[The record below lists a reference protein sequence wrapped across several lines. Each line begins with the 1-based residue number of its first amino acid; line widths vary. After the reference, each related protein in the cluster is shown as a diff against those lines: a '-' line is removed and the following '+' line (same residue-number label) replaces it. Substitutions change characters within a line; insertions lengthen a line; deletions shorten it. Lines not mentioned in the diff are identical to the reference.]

1 MPLRPKTSMIK
12 SSIPK
17 VSTAYQFAR
26 FAIVGV
32 VNTGIDFL
40 VLNVETL
47 LSGLTTGP
55 HYAAQKAFSYFCGV
69 VFSFYANKRW
79 TFRDASRQGQA
90 RKFTQFIVVS
100 LVGMAVN
107 VAAASLTVS
116 MAKGILAVPPQ
127 VMVNA
132 GALAGTI
139 AALLWNFIGYKLWV
153 FRESGN

>member
-1 MPLRPKTSMIK
+1 MIK
-12 SSIPK
+12 SSIMK
-17 VSTAYQFAR
+17 ASTVYQFAR
-26 FAIVGV
+26 FALVGV
-32 VNTGIDFL
+32 LNTGIDFL

-69 VFSFYANKRW
+69 VFSYYANKRW
-79 TFRDASRQGQA
+79 TFRDSSREGQA
-90 RKFTQFIVVS
+90 WKFAQFIVVS

-107 VAAASLTVS
+107 VAAASFTVS
-116 MAKGILAVPPQ
+116 IAGRYLTLPPQ

-132 GALAGTI
+132 GALAGTA

-153 FRESGN
+153 FRSSVD